1 MREQGT
7 KKCISFLN
15 ELEQM
20 LIGPF
25 SNDLQFRFS
34 QTYFFRHFF
43 VDRMQQNTMIY
54 STNFTSM
61 QLRNYEKFL
70 FCFNLQVILLFEIDV
85 LFLIYIPEGNCNLI
99 GSISSTKCQKINS
112 SHIINYLACNN
123 LKIVM

>member
-1 MREQGT
+1 
-7 KKCISFLN
+7 
-15 ELEQM
+15 M

-61 QLRNYEKFL
+61 QLRNYEKSVL
-70 FCFNLQVILLFEIDV
+70 FRFHLQVISLFEIDV
-85 LFLIYIPEGNCNLI
+85 LFLIYIPERNCNLI

-112 SHIINYLACNN
+112 SHIIYYLACNN